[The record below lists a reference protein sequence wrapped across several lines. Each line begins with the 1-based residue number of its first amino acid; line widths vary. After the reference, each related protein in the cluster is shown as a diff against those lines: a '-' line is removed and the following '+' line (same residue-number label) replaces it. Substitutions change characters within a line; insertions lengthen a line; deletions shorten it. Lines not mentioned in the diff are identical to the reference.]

1 MQQHPT
7 RTTDPLLGKM
17 WKTKS
22 ARFNAHRR
30 LKAKQS
36 LSTTATSFL
45 AFYLVVVAL
54 IPLVYEANL
63 PPGAP
68 KFLSVVSLI
77 ISIFLIMITLLES
90 AKNYSGEADRMQ
102 QCALEISKLYNE
114 FQALT
119 MDEISSKRVE
129 FTSRYSTVL
138 KSHELDHKD
147 IDYLRFELMYSS
159 DINVSYGLKLIKW
172 MRYTALLCVE
182 YWLYLSLIL
191 GPIILGYIYRSKLG
205 L

>member
-1 MQQHPT
+1 MQPHPG

-22 ARFNAHRR
+22 ARFNAHTR

-45 AFYLVVVAL
+45 AFYLVIVAL
-54 IPLVYEANL
+54 IPLLYEASL
-63 PPGAP
+63 PPGGP

-77 ISIFLIMITLLES
+77 ISIFLIIITLLES

-102 QCALEISKLYNE
+102 KCALDISDIYNQ

-119 MDEISSKRVE
+119 LEEANSRRPEFSANYSEI
-129 FTSRYSTVL
+129 L
-138 KSHELDHKD
+138 KTHQLNHKD
-147 IDYLRFELMYSS
+147 VDYIRFELMFHKDMQIGRFSLALMFIRY
-159 DINVSYGLKLIKW
+159 VALIV
-172 MRYTALLCVE
+172 AE
-182 YWLYLSLIL
+182 YWLYFVLIL
-191 GPIILGYIYRSKLG
+191 GPMVLGYCYRSELG

>member
-1 MQQHPT
+1 MQPHPG

-22 ARFNAHRR
+22 ARFNAHTR

-45 AFYLVVVAL
+45 AFYLVIVAL
-54 IPLVYEANL
+54 IPLLYEASL
-63 PPGAP
+63 PPGGP

-77 ISIFLIMITLLES
+77 ISIFLIIITLLES
-90 AKNYSGEADRMQ
+90 AKNYSGEADGMQ
-102 QCALEISKLYNE
+102 KCALEISEIYNQ

-119 MDEISSKRVE
+119 LEEANSRRPE
-129 FTSRYSTVL
+129 FSATYSDIL
-138 KSHELDHKD
+138 KKHQLNHKD
-147 IDYLRFELMYSS
+147 VDYIRFELMFHKDMQIGIFSLTLMFIRY
-159 DINVSYGLKLIKW
+159 VALII
-172 MRYTALLCVE
+172 AE
-182 YWLYLSLIL
+182 YWLYFVLII
-191 GPIILGYIYRSKLG
+191 GPTVLGYCYRSEIG